1 VIKVVKLIVPPPR
14 FGRPR
19 PKFYSLKKGTELFRI
34 FRTDF
39 GTSALSFRFWG
50 PLYRFDHHRGKL
62 ATVSYEPLDY
72 QPDND
77 HERGIYYLASKLSS
91 CLVEVFGDIG
101 CIEITDQQIAIV
113 TATRD
118 LKLLDLRG
126 DGAMRAGANEATLA
140 KTEKRGLSQAWSRY
154 FYEQPAIYSQIHG
167 LIYCNAHNNEEA
179 IAIYDRAE
187 HFFTSKPENVLP
199 LKHELLRGS
208 ILKAAD
214 DNNLEVIPY
223 W

>member
-1 VIKVVKLIVPPPR
+1 MVKLIVPPPR
-14 FGRPR
+14 FGRPK
-19 PKFYSLKKGTELFRI
+19 PKFHILKKGTEFLRI
-34 FRTDF
+34 FRKDF
-39 GTSALSFRFWG
+39 GTNALTFREWG
-50 PLYRFDHHRGKL
+50 PLFRFDHHR
-62 ATVSYEPLDY
+62 ANYPSFSYEPLDY
-72 QPDND
+72 QPAND
-77 HERGIYYLASKLSS
+77 QERGIYYIAPKLSS

-101 CIEITDQQIAIV
+101 CIEITEEMIAIV

-126 DGAMRAGANEATLA
+126 NGAMRAGANEATLS

-167 LIYCNAHNNEEA
+167 LIYCNAHNNEDA
-179 IAIYDRAE
+179 IAIYERAE
-187 HFFTSKPENVLP
+187 HFFSCSPDNILS
-199 LKHELLRGS
+199 LKHELLRGP

>member
-1 VIKVVKLIVPPPR
+1 MVKLIVPPPR
-14 FGRPR
+14 FGRPK
-19 PKFYSLKKGTELFRI
+19 PKFYTLKKGTEMFRI

-39 GTSALSFRFWG
+39 GTTALSFRFWG

-62 ATVSYEPLDY
+62 AKVSYEPLDSH

-77 HERGIYYLASKLSS
+77 KERGIYYLAPKISS
-91 CLVEVFGDIG
+91 CLVEIFGDVG

-154 FYEQPAIYSQIHG
+154 FYEQSAIYSQIHG
-167 LIYCNAHNNEEA
+167 LIYYNAHNNEEA
-179 IAIYDRAE
+179 IAIYERAE
-187 HFFTSKPENVLP
+187 HFFTCKPENILP
-199 LKHELLRGS
+199 LRHELLRGV
-208 ILKAAD
+208 ILKAAE

>member
-1 VIKVVKLIVPPPR
+1 MVKLIVPPPR
-14 FGRPR
+14 FGRPK

-39 GTSALSFRFWG
+39 GTNALTFRVWG
-50 PLYRFDHHRGKL
+50 PLYRFDHHRGNFPSF
-62 ATVSYEPLDY
+62 SYEPRDY
-72 QPDND
+72 QPAHDQ
-77 HERGIYYLASKLSS
+77 ERGIYYLAPKLSS
-91 CLVEVFGDIG
+91 CLVEVFGDVG

-126 DGAMRAGANEATLA
+126 TGAMRAGANEATLA
-140 KTEKRGLSQAWSRY
+140 KTEKRSLSQAWSRY
-154 FYEQPAIYSQIHG
+154 FYEQPAIYTQIHG
-167 LIYCNAHNNEEA
+167 LIYCNAHNNEDA
-179 IAIYDRAE
+179 IAIYERAE
-187 HFFTSKPENVLP
+187 HFFICRPENVLP
-199 LKHELLRGS
+199 LKHELLRGP

-214 DNNLEVIPY
+214 ENNLEVIPY